1 MAEEEKIIFFT
12 LYFSIT
18 SRRVN
23 RTADVVFVIF
33 EGNFTAFA
41 HSLQP
46 REMNDGVDLVFL
58 KDLFRPL
65 PIADIRLVKLYLF
78 TRQLFHA
85 PQALL
90 AGVGEIIHHDDA
102 VPIFEEFQYSMGAVN
117 PLPPVTRIVSI

>member
-1 MAEEEKIIFFT
+1 MCI
-12 LYFSIT
+12 
-18 SRRVN
+18 RDRGD
-23 RTADVVFVIF
+23 RTADIIFVIF

-65 PIADIRLVKLYLF
+65 PIADIRLVKFYLF

-90 AGVGEIIHHDDA
+90 AGVGEDVYKRQI
-102 VPIFEEFQYSMGAVN
+102 
-117 PLPPVTRIVSI
+117 